1 MLIPWFSL
9 HFIIRIW
16 IFEPVGKSHMFP
28 GVFRS
33 SNHPQSDED
42 HQNNDDKYGDPYC
55 WDSHI
60 HSPKSVEIKTNTY
73 IYIGIVELCERCVI
87 GCIYIYSQLRFYWDP
102 IHSWYSRQFPAT
114 FNSQWRHWHVYHIL
128 VSSIVNKHLPLMNWQ
143 TIWIFRRKTISI
155 SEIKKTVLGS
165 TNVVFVI

>member
-9 HFIIRIW
+9 HFIIGIW

-60 HSPKSVEIKTNTY
+60 HSPKSVEIKANTCRDCRA
-73 IYIGIVELCERCVI
+73 L
-87 GCIYIYSQLRFYWDP
+87 
-102 IHSWYSRQFPAT
+102 
-114 FNSQWRHWHVYHIL
+114 
-128 VSSIVNKHLPLMNWQ
+128 
-143 TIWIFRRKTISI
+143 
-155 SEIKKTVLGS
+155 
-165 TNVVFVI
+165 